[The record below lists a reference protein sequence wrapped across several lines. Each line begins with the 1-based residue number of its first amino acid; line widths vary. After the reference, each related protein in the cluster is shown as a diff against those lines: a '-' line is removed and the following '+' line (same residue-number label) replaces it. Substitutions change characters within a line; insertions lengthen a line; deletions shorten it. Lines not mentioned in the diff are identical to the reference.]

1 MNTKEDYEDKAARLL
16 KAELKRAGVTYQE
29 LTERLAAIG
38 IKEKE
43 VNIRNKLA
51 RGKFSAAFL
60 FYCLEA
66 IGVDELRL

>member
-1 MNTKEDYEDKAARLL
+1 MAVKDEYEDKAARFL
-16 KAELKRAGVTYQE
+16 KAELKRAGVTYRE
-29 LTERLAAIG
+29 LVERLEVMG
-38 IKEKE
+38 IHEKE
-43 VNIRNKLA
+43 VNIRNRLV